1 MNITIHC
8 TRQQVSNLITP
19 FGKIIL
25 HPSGLKIVR
34 FPEWCKRMYHAAKI
48 FEHTVS
54 YHGNRMRTYHSHSQV
69 IKNHK

>member
-34 FPEWCKRMYHAAKI
+34 FPNGAKECI
-48 FEHTVS
+48 
-54 YHGNRMRTYHSHSQV
+54 MRQD
-69 IKNHK
+69 I